1 MINFYYMRCYI
12 LISFSLAIYI
22 LFIKRATKLKIQN
35 RASSQRMTM
44 SSLDDGGD
52 SGKMNPVGTINPVF
66 SPNLNENECME
77 DEQCILSTIN

>member
-1 MINFYYMRCYI
+1 
-12 LISFSLAIYI
+12 
-22 LFIKRATKLKIQN
+22 
-35 RASSQRMTM
+35 M

-66 SPNLNENECME
+66 SPNLNQNEYVE

>member
-1 MINFYYMRCYI
+1 
-12 LISFSLAIYI
+12 
-22 LFIKRATKLKIQN
+22 
-35 RASSQRMTM
+35 MTM